1 MDYII
6 GDALAVEVKAAG
18 RVDDRD
24 LRGLR
29 ALEAEAPVRR
39 RLVVSTE
46 AMSRRTD
53 DGIEV
58 LPVGDFFRRLWA
70 GELTA

>member
-1 MDYII
+1 MDFIV

-24 LRGLR
+24 LRSLR
-29 ALEAEAPVRR
+29 ALETEVSMRR

-46 AMSRRTD
+46 VMSRRTD
-53 DGIEV
+53 DGIEI
-58 LPVGDFFRRLWA
+58 LPVADFLRRLWA
-70 GELTA
+70 GELIA